1 MTDFSTV
8 TGRLAL
14 VTPIA
19 LKYGLE
25 PSLVAAVCEQE
36 SEWEPGAVRFE
47 PAFLQRYIA
56 PMKLLSFLESLDRST
71 SWGLMQIMGQTAK
84 EFGYAGDLPALRDPA
99 TAVIYGCKKLQK
111 CFLVHGDRETALLA
125 YNGGSNHLYPQ
136 QVIARIAHYTNV

>member
-1 MTDFSTV
+1 MTDLSTSA
-8 TGRLAL
+8 GRLAF

-47 PAFLQRYIA
+47 PAFLRRYID
-56 PMKLLSFLESLDRST
+56 PMKLSFLEALDRST
-71 SWGLMQIMGQTAK
+71 SWGLMQVMGQTAK
-84 EFGYAGDLPALRDPA
+84 ELGYAGELPALRDPE

-111 CFLVHGDRETALLA
+111 CFSIHGDRETSLLA
-125 YNGGSNHLYPQ
+125 YNGGSNHLYPA
-136 QVIARIAHYTNV
+136 QVIARVSHYTI